1 MINIKHKT
9 TGATLRTI
17 DADTLSGANLRC
29 ANLRCANL
37 RGSDLSGS
45 DLSGSDLRYA
55 NLIAAELCDADLSY
69 ANLRYADLS
78 YANLSGSDLRG
89 ANLPEGYRIARIDFG
104 GWPVTVTPT
113 QTTISCQ
120 VHANELWLAAD
131 PRWIAAMH
139 TDATTWW
146 AKHGVVVQAAI
157 RAMQE

>member
-1 MINIKHKT
+1 MIKVKHKI

-55 NLIAAELCDADLSY
+55 NLRD
-69 ANLRYADLS
+69 
-78 YANLSGSDLRG
+78 ANLSGSDL
-89 ANLPEGYRIARIDFG
+89 PDGYRIARIDFG

-113 QTTISCQ
+113 QTTIGCQ
-120 VHANELWLAAD
+120 AHANELWLAAD

-139 TDATTWW
+139 TDATAWW
-146 AKHGVVVQAAI
+146 AKHGAVVQAAI
-157 RAMQE
+157 REMQE